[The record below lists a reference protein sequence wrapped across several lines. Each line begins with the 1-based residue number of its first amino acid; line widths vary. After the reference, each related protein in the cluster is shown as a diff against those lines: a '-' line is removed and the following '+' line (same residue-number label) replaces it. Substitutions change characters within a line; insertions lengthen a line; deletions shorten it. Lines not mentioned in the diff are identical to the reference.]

1 MNNTQ
6 SKRHGLSKS
15 RLLLHRQC
23 PKRLWLKLHRPEL
36 EEVGDG
42 NQARFATGTYVG
54 EVAQQL
60 HPDGVLIDG
69 DDLGQAIIDTQ
80 EILSSLKCP
89 VFEATFQADGLLIR
103 ADLLLPS
110 QPESHLSN
118 SLAHEGE
125 KISVKTN
132 LQSFRMV
139 EVKSS
144 TSVKDY
150 YLTDAAIQSWVAQQA
165 KLPLSSVEI
174 AHLDNS
180 FVYPGGGDY
189 RGLFHYADISEQ
201 ISGMKAEVPA
211 WIDAARATLS
221 GGEPCIAP
229 GAQCDTPFECSFY
242 TYCSP
247 RIEDKDVFPPE
258 VLPYGGTL
266 AAVLRAE
273 GYTDLRDVPEERM
286 ESWKHQ
292 RVWRVTKS
300 GEPELNPEAGKM
312 IAALPYPRY
321 YIDFETINPA
331 VPVWAGTRPYMQ
343 VPFQWSCHVET
354 AKGVMTHC
362 AFLAD
367 GQSDPRS
374 PFAESLIDA
383 VGTSGPIFVYNAPF
397 ERSRMQELADYYP
410 DLASSLQAATE
421 RIVDLLPIARE
432 HYYHPDMRG
441 SWSIKAVLPTI
452 APDLAYDNLEVTNG
466 GMAQEAFAEIMQPET
481 LPERRQKLHNS
492 LLLYCKRDT
501 LAMVRIAHYFEG
513 KA

>member
-1 MNNTQ
+1 MNSTQ
-6 SKRHGLSKS
+6 PKRHGLSKS

-23 PKRLWLKLHRPEL
+23 PKRLWLKVHRPEL
-36 EEVGDG
+36 EEVDDG

-60 HPDGVLIDG
+60 YPDGVLIDG
-69 DDLGQAIIDTQ
+69 DDLRQATIDTQ
-80 EILSSLKCP
+80 AILAGEQRP
-89 VFEATFQADGLLIR
+89 IFEATFQADGLLIR
-103 ADLLLPS
+103 ADLLLPGPLP
-110 QPESHLSN
+110 QTG
-118 SLAHEGE
+118 EGA
-125 KISVKTN
+125 IAGY
-132 LQSFRMV
+132 RMV

-150 YLTDAAIQSWVAQQA
+150 YLTDAAIQSWVAEQA
-165 KLPLSSVEI
+165 KLPLISVEI
-174 AHLDNS
+174 AHIDNS

-189 RGLFHYADISEQ
+189 QGLFNYADISEQ
-201 ISGMKAEVPA
+201 ISEMKAEVPT
-211 WIDAARATLS
+211 WIIAARETLS
-221 GGEPCIAP
+221 GDEPCIAP
-229 GAQCDTPFECSFY
+229 GAQCDKPFACPFFA
-242 TYCSP
+242 YCSP
-247 RIEDKDVFPPE
+247 SVENKDAFPPE

-266 AAVLRAE
+266 AATLRAE

-300 GEPELNPEAGKM
+300 GEAELNPEAGKT

-321 YIDFETINPA
+321 YVDFETINPA

-343 VPFQWSCHVET
+343 VPFQWSCHIET

-367 GQSDPRS
+367 GQSDPRR
-374 PFAESLIDA
+374 PFAESLITA
-383 VGTSGPIFVYNAPF
+383 VGIDGPVFVYNAPF

-410 DLASSLQAATE
+410 DLAPSLQAAIV
-421 RIVDLLPIARE
+421 RIVDLLPLARE
-432 HYYHPDMRG
+432 HYYHPEMRG

-452 APDLAYDNLEVTNG
+452 APDLAYDNLEVANG
-466 GMAQEAFAEIMQPET
+466 GMAQEAFAEIMQPGT
-481 LPERRQKLHNS
+481 LPERRQQLHNA
-492 LLLYCKRDT
+492 LLLYCERDT

-513 KA
+513 GASGEQ